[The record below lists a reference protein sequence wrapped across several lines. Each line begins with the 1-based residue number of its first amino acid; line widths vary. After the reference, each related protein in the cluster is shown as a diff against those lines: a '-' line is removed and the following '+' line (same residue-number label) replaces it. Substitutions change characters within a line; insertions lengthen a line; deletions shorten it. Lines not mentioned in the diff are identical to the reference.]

1 MATTSTTEPEHVRC
15 MRLALDEASKCEP
28 TSTAFCVGCLITAP
42 SSDGSYSTIA
52 TGYSR
57 ELEGN
62 THAEQNALTKLA
74 STSSYSSGLPPST
87 RLYTTMEPCSLR
99 LSGNLPCVD
108 RILQTSIQQTYVAVL
123 EPDDF
128 VQDVQG
134 VQKLLNT
141 GRQVIV
147 VEDPGLKEDCLRVAR
162 RGHLSKGPV
171 EPGAAAK

>member
-1 MATTSTTEPEHVRC
+1 
-15 MRLALDEASKCEP
+15 MRLALDEANKCEP

-42 SSDGSYSTIA
+42 TSDGSYSTIA
-52 TGYSR
+52 MGYSR

-62 THAEQNALTKLA
+62 THAEQNTLTKLA
-74 STSSYSSGLPPST
+74 SSSYDSTDLPPST

-108 RILQTSIQQTYVAVL
+108 RILQTSIRQVYVAVL

-134 VQKLLNT
+134 VQKLLNA
-141 GRQVIV
+141 GREVIV
-147 VEDPGLKEDCLRVAR
+147 VEDPGLKEECLRVAR
-162 RGHLSKGPV
+162 RGHTT
-171 EPGAAAK
+171 